1 MARAYT
7 AMTTL
12 VRDKIAT
19 SSTADFSVD
28 EINRQFEESLKEL
41 PNYQGFEHLVPVVF
55 KIESRTGTASTA
67 STDNLVDTPKGQFV
81 AADATDEKV
90 VHDITDDKRAV
101 VLSFSS
107 TAQIGIS
114 ADLFSKADQ
123 YRIYNKR
130 CWNKRQIY
138 IGNVVDYVG
147 IHSVEYPIGQRR
159 NWKILGNEVLELEIE
174 DGVIRDSNAGSTI
187 TRSPNVDVL
196 VRFNKPHV
204 LSQLTDLAGNIA
216 ASADVG
222 ATTLSGSSLQAA
234 GTIEVGEEFYVENH
248 RTLYMVVAETTI
260 ASNTAAIAFFP
271 GFEAK
276 VPGTTTVLTF
286 VKSSL
291 LPHQEHD
298 FAELVAANLLYIKAP
313 KFYNSVD
320 VGGVGVEQNFESG
333 AGRRLAA
340 VRRKLTRQSKP
351 KVSHTYSRE

>member
-1 MARAYT
+1 MARTYA

-19 SSTADFSVD
+19 SSTADFSVA
-28 EINRQFEESLKEL
+28 EIDRQFEESLKDL
-41 PNYQGFEHLVPVVF
+41 PSYRGAEHLVPVVF
-55 KIESRTGTASTA
+55 KIESRNGTASTA
-67 STDNLVDTPKGQFV
+67 SSDNLVDTNKGQFL
-81 AADATDEKV
+81 AEDATQEKV

-114 ADLFSKADQ
+114 ADIFSEADQ

-130 CWNKRQIY
+130 CWNKRQIF
-138 IGNVVDYVG
+138 IGDVVDYVG
-147 IHSVEYPIGQRR
+147 IDSVEYPIGQRR

-174 DGVIRDSNAGSTI
+174 DGAVRDSNAGSTI
-187 TRSPNVDVL
+187 ARSPNVDVL

-222 ATTLSGSSLQAA
+222 ATTLSGSSMQAA
-234 GTIEVGEEFYVENH
+234 GTIEIGEEFYVENH
-248 RTLYMVVAETTI
+248 RSLYMVVVSATI
-260 ASNTAAIAFFP
+260 ASNTALVTFYP

-276 VPGTTTVLTF
+276 VPGTATTFTF

-291 LPHQEHD
+291 LPHQEDD
-298 FAELVAANLLYIKAP
+298 FAELVAANLLVNKAP
-313 KFYNSVD
+313 KFFNEVALGGPGVD
-320 VGGVGVEQNFESG
+320 AIFEGGGY
-333 AGRRLAA
+333 RRLRQ

-351 KVSHTYSRE
+351 KVSHSYSRE